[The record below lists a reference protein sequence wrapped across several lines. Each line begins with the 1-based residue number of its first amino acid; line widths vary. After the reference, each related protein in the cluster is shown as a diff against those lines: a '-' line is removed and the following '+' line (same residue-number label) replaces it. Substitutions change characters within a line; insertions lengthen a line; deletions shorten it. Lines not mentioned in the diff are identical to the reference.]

1 MCGYPHNNA
10 LHKRRETITTEKD
23 MSEFKLCK
31 NGHYY
36 QNSLEECPYCPKTTA
51 YRPAP
56 ASLDKTKV
64 VNPAQNEGLDKTKI
78 METPN
83 EDLGSTQ
90 PGYNSN
96 LAKTQIFS
104 ADAPAASSTPQFKQV
119 PAHPGRKLV
128 GWLVSF
134 TIDPN
139 GADFRLY
146 EGRNT
151 IGSDAGCDIVVTN
164 DGAVSGKHLTILNRM
179 GSFKFKDEL
188 STNGTFIND
197 TFEEEGTLKDGDTIK
212 IGSTLFK
219 FRTVG

>member
-1 MCGYPHNNA
+1 
-10 LHKRRETITTEKD
+10 

-36 QNSLEECPYCPKTTA
+36 QSSLEECPYCPKSVA

-56 ASLDKTKV
+56 VELDKKKV
-64 VNPAQNEGLDKTKI
+64 VNPVTNEGLDKTKI
-78 METPN
+78 MQTPN

-90 PGYNSN
+90 PGNNSN
-96 LAKTQIFS
+96 LAKTQIFTG
-104 ADAPAASSTPQFKQV
+104 DAPVTSPTPQFK
-119 PAHPGRKLV
+119 PAPTGRKLV

-134 TIDPN
+134 TIDSN

-151 IGSDAGCDIVVTN
+151 IGSDASCDIVVNN
-164 DGAVSGKHLTILNRM
+164 DGAISSKHLTVLNRM
-179 GSFKFKDEL
+179 GAFKFKDEL

-197 TFEEEGTLKDGDTIK
+197 TFEEEGSLKDGDTIK
-212 IGSTLFK
+212 IGSTVFK

>member
-1 MCGYPHNNA
+1 
-10 LHKRRETITTEKD
+10 
-23 MSEFKLCK
+23 MSEFTLCK

-36 QNSLEECPYCPKTTA
+36 QSTLETCPYCPKIA
-51 YRPAP
+51 APRPAP
-56 ASLDKTKV
+56 AALDKTRV
-64 VNPAQNEGLDKTKI
+64 VNPAVNEGLDKTKI
-78 METPN
+78 MQTPN

-90 PGYNSN
+90 PGTTSN
-96 LAKTQIFS
+96 LAKTQIFTGDS
-104 ADAPAASSTPQFKQV
+104 PVSSPTPAYKPAPAQT
-119 PAHPGRKLV
+119 GRKLV

-151 IGSDAGCDIVVTN
+151 LGADPACDIVIPN

-179 GSFKFKDEL
+179 GAFKFKDEL

-197 TFEEEGTLKDGDTIK
+197 TFEEEGNLKDGDTIK